1 MKKLEKLNQNL
12 FVSIQADKITNLSN
26 IVGGNWVKYT
36 GNGTTTGDKEVRT
49 GNQDGGGDATDPKEG
64 KDTYETTPSCDM
76 GGIYT
81 TSDKDTVDPLDPN
94 SADTAL
100 ATATDTPSAF

>member
-1 MKKLEKLNQNL
+1 MKKL
-12 FVSIQADKITNLSN
+12 DKINKELFTGMEVNKINNLSS

-64 KDTYETTPSCDM
+64 QDNYETTPSCDM
-76 GGIYT
+76 GGIFT
-81 TSDKDTVDPLDPN
+81 TSDRDTVTPN
-94 SADTAL
+94 TADVASVSIN
-100 ATATDTPSAF
+100 DTPSAF

>member
-1 MKKLEKLNQNL
+1 MKKLEKLNKTL
-12 FVSIQADKITNLSN
+12 FAQIEANKLENLSG

-64 KDTYETTPSCDM
+64 QDLYETTPSCDM
-76 GGIYT
+76 GIAT
-81 TSDKDTVDPLDPN
+81 TADRDTVTPN
-94 SADTAL
+94 TTDVAIAYP
-100 ATATDTPSAF
+100 TDTFHAY